1 MSATSTSQPPVVPKL
16 SDLCLET
23 IASSMEKYPPHCFS
37 YLAESEW
44 DEIIRKKHRN
54 TAPGQIKAKAGGAS
68 CRISAPVVLSGGLD
82 GRGRTIPAVADKILT
97 EIEKE
102 NPHLSRS
109 AISDELV
116 WRDCVEYKFRS
127 GGMSRP
133 RVFRYPWPMLVEKL
147 KSSGDALLH
156 VLMPPPCGLDEE
168 GCSETSIREQREDK
182 MMRSIQF
189 LGNSIMSIELLA
201 QSSVG
206 KTVKRFIKEC
216 KKFVATDGG
225 KSIPRWMPDILS
237 PRPNLHL
244 LSPVQYLDKLLSGW
258 KDVASSSGVQI
269 TSTACNKDSGGRDRA
284 IFIPDHFSGRN
295 TKRTTEAEHRKDV
308 AVAMT
313 CRQWRHIFQ
322 ALSNRETAKISRH
335 GEKMRKLR
343 EDLNTGRPKI
353 GHVGTKSAKA
363 TLVITNTMQKQ
374 SRQEEILNKS
384 RGTRARMAAAAS
396 GRSVSSGTTK
406 MKALRQEVKLKSS
419 RQGAVGSGAQRS
431 STAPPM
437 RQTVVGASKSKK
449 SISFGA
455 SVAAYASSSSSSA
468 VAAKH
473 ARNASSS
480 APRGMVGKTSSRHIE
495 LSDGKRMGLPK
506 PKSGVFA
513 AIEEKKRKAAA
524 MEAYAAKQR
533 HENDMTPRFK
543 KR

>member
-1 MSATSTSQPPVVPKL
+1 
-16 SDLCLET
+16 
-23 IASSMEKYPPHCFS
+23 
-37 YLAESEW
+37 
-44 DEIIRKKHRN
+44 
-54 TAPGQIKAKAGGAS
+54 
-68 CRISAPVVLSGGLD
+68 
-82 GRGRTIPAVADKILT
+82 
-97 EIEKE
+97 
-102 NPHLSRS
+102 
-109 AISDELV
+109 
-116 WRDCVEYKFRS
+116 
-127 GGMSRP
+127 
-133 RVFRYPWPMLVEKL
+133 MLVEKL

-295 TKRTTEAEHRKDV
+295 TKRTTEAEHREDV

-343 EDLNTGRPKI
+343 ENLNEDRPKI

-363 TLVITNTMQKQ
+363 TLAITNTMQKQ

-406 MKALRQEVKLKSS
+406 MKALRQEVKLKRS

-431 STAPPM
+431 SMAPPM
-437 RQTVVGASKSKK
+437 RQTAGASKSKK
-449 SISFGA
+449 NTSFGA
-455 SVAAYASSSSSSA
+455 SVAAYASSSSTSA

-480 APRGMVGKTSSRHIE
+480 APRGVVGRASSRQIE
-495 LSDGKRMGLPK
+495 LSDGKRMSLPK

-513 AIEEKKRKAAA
+513 AVEEKKRKAAA
-524 MEAYAAKQR
+524 MEAYAAKKR
-533 HENDMTPRFK
+533 REDDMIPRFK

>member
-1 MSATSTSQPPVVPKL
+1 MSATSTSQPPVVPSL
-16 SDLCLET
+16 SELCLET

-44 DEIIRKKHRN
+44 DAIIRKKHRN

-109 AISDELV
+109 AVSDELV

-133 RVFRYPWPMLVEKL
+133 RVFQYPWPMLVEKL

-156 VLMPPPCGLDEE
+156 VLMPPPCGPDEE

-201 QSSVG
+201 QSGVG
-206 KTVKRFIKEC
+206 KAVKKFVKEC
-216 KKFVATDGG
+216 KKFVAIDGG

-244 LSPVQYLDKLLSGW
+244 LSPVQYLDKLLSAW
-258 KDVASSSGVQI
+258 KDVASSSGVQV
-269 TSTACNKDSGGRDRA
+269 TSNACTGREKA
-284 IFIPDHFSGRN
+284 IFLPDHFSGRN
-295 TKRTTEAEHRKDV
+295 KRTTEAEHREDV

-322 ALSNRETAKISRH
+322 ALSNREAAKISRH

-343 EDLNTGRPKI
+343 ENLHSDRPKI
-353 GHVGTKSAKA
+353 GQVGTKSAKKS
-363 TLVITNTMQKQ
+363 VITSTMQKQ

-384 RGTRARMAAAAS
+384 RGTRARMAEAAS
-396 GRSVSSGTTK
+396 GRSVSSGTAK
-406 MKALRQEVKLKSS
+406 MKALRQEVTLKRS

-437 RQTVVGASKSKK
+437 RQTAGASKKNR
-449 SISFGA
+449 IPMSFGA
-455 SVAAYASSSSSSA
+455 SVAACASSSSTSA

-473 ARNASSS
+473 ARNASFSV
-480 APRGMVGKTSSRHIE
+480 PRGMVGGASSRHIE
-495 LSDGKRMGLPK
+495 LSDGKRMSLPK

-513 AIEEKKRKAAA
+513 AIKEKKRKAAA

-533 HENDMTPRFK
+533 REEDMTPRFK